1 MQYIRGVH
9 LENPENSWW
18 KKAAENVVGTV
29 KDKLV
34 KKEPVI
40 EPNFGKTHP
49 EVMECI
55 RERSRADVI
64 HVWELGKFKS
74 ESEEL
79 FCYGVIF
86 KEESAVELMSSFR
99 SIFVA
104 CCAGQV
110 RLAVS
115 SHPILFRDEML
126 RNVISSEFSW
136 LSSTYTTYKEFA
148 SSKPWVKYD
157 PRAFEEFRLSKA
169 KK

>member
-1 MQYIRGVH
+1 M
-9 LENPENSWW
+9 
-18 KKAAENVVGTV
+18 
-29 KDKLV
+29 

-49 EVMECI
+49 EILECI
-55 RERSRADVI
+55 KQKSRVDVI
-64 HVWELGKFKS
+64 HVWELGRFKS
-74 ESEEL
+74 ENEEF
-79 FCYGVIF
+79 FCYGVIS

-104 CCAGQV
+104 YRAGQV
-110 RLAVS
+110 RFAVS

-126 RNVISSEFSW
+126 RNVISSELSW
-136 LSSTYTTYKEFA
+136 LSSTYTTYREFV

-157 PRAFEEFRLSKA
+157 PRAFEEFRLSKV